1 MNILFVAPPFPGRI
15 SEYLILP
22 SLEFCICSAIL
33 KSRNHNV
40 QLLDMKIDYIS
51 IDEVDKALLLFE
63 KPGIVYID
71 DSPEV
76 HCNSK
81 KLIERIKNVYGP
93 QTYIAMRGEICSFEP
108 EMVMTRNPA
117 LDFIIRYDDDYAFPD
132 LVEMLAINKK
142 DFSAIHNLVYRNNK
156 EIIIPDEVK
165 RKYDLNSL
173 PMPDRKLYNIAKYL
187 ERDSETIVRSTRGCP
202 GRCLFCIKTRY
213 EQFGVFSVS
222 RFVDEIVELQKFG
235 FESFFFSD
243 DTFAFSDER
252 LREFANEIR
261 RRNLKIRFTSNIRIK
276 DINDYKISTLK
287 EIGAYRVFVGIETV
301 NSKSSV
307 IINKNLKLQEIKEKI
322 EILHKYGMEFHAS
335 FILGAPNDTEEDLE
349 ETIRFVNEIRPTV
362 VTFNMIKAYPGL
374 PIYTNPEKYGIIM
387 DDPYWFE
394 KDTWSHKCVIGTQNL
409 PPQTIEKWSRRMLFE
424 FIGA

>member
-165 RKYDLNSL
+165 RKKDEE
-173 PMPDRKLYNIAKYL
+173 KYL
-187 ERDSETIVRSTRGCP
+187 DQLRD
-202 GRCLFCIKTRY
+202 
-213 EQFGVFSVS
+213 
-222 RFVDEIVELQKFG
+222 
-235 FESFFFSD
+235 FF
-243 DTFAFSDER
+243 A
-252 LREFANEIR
+252 
-261 RRNLKIRFTSNIRIK
+261 
-276 DINDYKISTLK
+276 
-287 EIGAYRVFVGIETV
+287 
-301 NSKSSV
+301 
-307 IINKNLKLQEIKEKI
+307 KN
-322 EILHKYGMEFHAS
+322 
-335 FILGAPNDTEEDLE
+335 
-349 ETIRFVNEIRPTV
+349 V
-362 VTFNMIKAYPGL
+362 
-374 PIYTNPEKYGIIM
+374 
-387 DDPYWFE
+387 
-394 KDTWSHKCVIGTQNL
+394 
-409 PPQTIEKWSRRMLFE
+409 
-424 FIGA
+424 